1 MVRDFV
7 DLMKT
12 EPVEFIELLCDNGK
26 KIGIAYLNV
35 ESRLNALSLD
45 LIRKLDT
52 GLRAWSRH
60 DGIVCVLIR
69 GAGERAFCAGG
80 DVRDV
85 RAAIVASPE
94 LPVNPTALAFFCEE
108 YSLDFLVHCFPKPI
122 LVWGTGIV
130 FGGGLGLFEGASHR
144 VVTETSQLAMPEL
157 AIGFFPDVG
166 ANWFLRRMPGELGLF
181 FSLTGLSLNAH
192 DALRNGLADYFML
205 SSQWE
210 ELIAFLK
217 KLRWTGDPQQDREAL
232 SERLILFNN
241 EARYL
246 LPPSN
251 IAGLEENIN
260 YLVTGY
266 DLNEIV
272 AKILAEAGFPLM
284 KRAGKM
290 IQRGSPT
297 SIALSRELWKRTTS
311 LTLADVLRLDLTVAM
326 QCCRRH
332 DFLEGVR
339 ATLIDKDRKPVWRPQ
354 SVDELTPEWIEGHFT
369 SPWSDSEHPLRD
381 LEALCA

>member
-1 MVRDFV
+1 MVLTFV
-7 DLMKT
+7 DT
-12 EPVEFIELLCDNGK
+12 EPVEFIELPCDNGR
-26 KIGIAYLNV
+26 KIGIACLNV

-45 LIRKLDT
+45 LIRKLDAR
-52 GLRAWSRH
+52 LRVWAR
-60 DGIVCVLIR
+60 DDEIVCVLIR
-69 GAGERAFCAGG
+69 GSGERAFCAGG

-108 YSLDFLVHCFPKPI
+108 YSLDFLVHRFPKPI

-144 VVTETSQLAMPEL
+144 VVTEASQLAMPEL

-166 ANWFLRRMPGELGLF
+166 ANWFLRRMPLGLGLF

-192 DALRNGLADYFML
+192 DALRTGLAEYFVL
-205 SSQWE
+205 SSHWDRFT
-210 ELIAFLK
+210 AYLK
-217 KLRWTGDPQQDREAL
+217 NVRWSSDPQQDREAL

-251 IAGLEENIN
+251 IAGLEEKIN
-260 YLVTGY
+260 DLVTGC

-272 AKILAEAGFPLM
+272 AKILAEARFPLM
-284 KRAGKM
+284 KRASKM

-297 SIALSRELWKRTTS
+297 SVALSWELWKRTRS
-311 LTLADVLRLDLTVAM
+311 FTLADVLRLDLTVAM

-354 SVDELTPEWIEGHFT
+354 SFDALPPEWIEGHFT
-369 SPWSDSEHPLRD
+369 SLWSDSEHPLRD
-381 LEALCA
+381 LETVWA